1 MLGNAMAADP
11 DFQPIFGPNGAV
23 LNAPS
28 MTPEMRT
35 KIEEA
40 RNIPPRAEVLRGIQF
55 LAAIFAVSYML
66 FAFAEPL
73 KQFLLASPTWAIA
86 ATATFVMLALV
97 CLWRF
102 SVDLLR
108 RWEFLGTRRTLRMP
122 AWSRVTL
129 LITDLLMGYGVAL
142 LQINTLTDFAG
153 ERYVVTAV
161 ALAAA
166 FLAAMIG
173 WMLRALADELKWTW
187 RPPSAPRDA
196 TRAS

>member
-1 MLGNAMAADP
+1 MTSDP

-40 RNIPPRAEVLRGIQF
+40 RNVPPRAEVLRGIQF
-55 LAAIFAVSYML
+55 LAAIFAVSYLL

-73 KQFLLASPTWAIA
+73 KQFLLASSMWAIA
-86 ATATFVMLALV
+86 VTAALVMLALL

-102 SVDLLR
+102 SVDLMR
-108 RWEFLGTRRTLRMP
+108 RWEFLGAQRTLRMP
-122 AWSRVTL
+122 AWARITVLS
-129 LITDLLMGYGVAL
+129 TDLLMGFGIAG
-142 LQINTLTDFAG
+142 LQVNVLTDFAG
-153 ERYVVTAV
+153 ERTVVT

-166 FLAAMIG
+166 VVFVAAMIG
-173 WMLRALADELKWTW
+173 WMIRALADELKWTW
-187 RPPSAPRDA
+187 RPPA
-196 TRAS
+196 

>member
-1 MLGNAMAADP
+1 MTADP

-28 MTPEMRT
+28 MTPEMRA

-55 LAAIFAVSYML
+55 LVLIFAVLYVL

-73 KQFLLASPTWAIA
+73 KQFLLASPTWAMAVTA
-86 ATATFVMLALV
+86 ALVMLALV

-102 SVDLLR
+102 SVDLMR
-108 RWEFLGTRRTLRMP
+108 RWEFLGARRTLRMP

-129 LITDLLMGYGVAL
+129 LITDLLMGYAVAVV
-142 LQINTLTDFAG
+142 QINTLTDFAG
-153 ERYVVTAV
+153 ERAVVSV
-161 ALAAA
+161 AALGVI
-166 FLAAMIG
+166 FLAAMVG
-173 WMLRALADELKWTW
+173 WMMRALADELKWTW
-187 RPPSAPRDA
+187 RSPA
-196 TRAS
+196 